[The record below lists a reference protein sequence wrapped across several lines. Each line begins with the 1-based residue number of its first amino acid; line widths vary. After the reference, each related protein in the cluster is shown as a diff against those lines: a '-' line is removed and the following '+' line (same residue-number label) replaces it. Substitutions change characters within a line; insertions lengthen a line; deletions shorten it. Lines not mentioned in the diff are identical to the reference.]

1 MRAEALTSAFAVAQ
15 EFNFGGGER
24 GVRVRGG
31 GAEQEG
37 EGTYLSIREI
47 IAELGKPTGAPHA
60 ENGFGTGGD
69 ERPLRAY
76 TEGRGG
82 GGGRFERGARRAH
95 LPQRLRSP
103 QQRSAG
109 RTAQPNA
116 RGSARSRGRS
126 DAPNLSVSE
135 QHSAVTAAPVP
146 PPPIGPSPRRPG
158 MLRSHLRPPP
168 PRRCFLLALAPKRSH
183 PRFKP

>member
-69 ERPLRAY
+69 D
-76 TEGRGG
+76 GRSARTRKDGG
-82 GGGRFERGARRAH
+82 GGG
-95 LPQRLRSP
+95 
-103 QQRSAG
+103 
-109 RTAQPNA
+109 T
-116 RGSARSRGRS
+116 
-126 DAPNLSVSE
+126 V
-135 QHSAVTAAPVP
+135 
-146 PPPIGPSPRRPG
+146 
-158 MLRSHLRPPP
+158 
-168 PRRCFLLALAPKRSH
+168 
-183 PRFKP
+183 

>member
-116 RGSARSRGRS
+116 RGSVRSRGRS

-146 PPPIGPSPRRPG
+146 PPPSAPHRAGRGCSAPTCARRPPAG
-158 MLRSHLRPPP
+158 V
-168 PRRCFLLALAPKRSH
+168 FY
-183 PRFKP
+183 

>member
-146 PPPIGPSPRRPG
+146 PPPHRPLTAQAG
-158 MLRSHLRPPP
+158 DAPLPPAPAAPPQVFFISARSETIPP
-168 PRRCFLLALAPKRSH
+168 AL
-183 PRFKP
+183 

>member
-76 TEGRGG
+76 AEGRGG
-82 GGGRFERGARRAH
+82 GDGLSGAHDALTSRSASGARSSAA
-95 LPQRLRSP
+95 PDGPRSP
-103 QQRSAG
+103 TRAAPFAAG
-109 RTAQPNA
+109 GAATLRTFRYRNSTAPSPRLPSPPRPLTAQAGDAPLPPA
-116 RGSARSRGRS
+116 PAAPPQVFFISARS
-126 DAPNLSVSE
+126 E
-135 QHSAVTAAPVP
+135 TIP
-146 PPPIGPSPRRPG
+146 P
-158 MLRSHLRPPP
+158 
-168 PRRCFLLALAPKRSH
+168 AL
-183 PRFKP
+183 

>member
-69 ERPLRAY
+69 DGRSARTRKDGVGGGDGLSGAHDALTSRSASGARSSAAPDGPRSPTRAAPFAAGGAATLRTFRYRNSTAPSPRLPSPPPHRPL
-76 TEGRGG
+76 
-82 GGGRFERGARRAH
+82 
-95 LPQRLRSP
+95 
-103 QQRSAG
+103 
-109 RTAQPNA
+109 TAQAGDAPLPPA
-116 RGSARSRGRS
+116 PAAPPQVFFISARS
-126 DAPNLSVSE
+126 E
-135 QHSAVTAAPVP
+135 TIP
-146 PPPIGPSPRRPG
+146 P
-158 MLRSHLRPPP
+158 
-168 PRRCFLLALAPKRSH
+168 AL
-183 PRFKP
+183 

>member
-31 GAEQEG
+31 GAEKEG

-76 TEGRGG
+76 AEGRGG
-82 GGGRFERGARRAH
+82 GDGLSGAHDALTSRSASGARSSAA
-95 LPQRLRSP
+95 PDGPRSP
-103 QQRSAG
+103 TRAAPLAAGGAATLRTFRYRNSTAPSPRLPSPPSAPHRAG
-109 RTAQPNA
+109 RGCSAPTCA
-116 RGSARSRGRS
+116 RRPAAPPQVFFISARS
-126 DAPNLSVSE
+126 E
-135 QHSAVTAAPVP
+135 TIP
-146 PPPIGPSPRRPG
+146 P
-158 MLRSHLRPPP
+158 
-168 PRRCFLLALAPKRSH
+168 AL
-183 PRFKP
+183 